1 MKRRLS
7 YHHRRWVEAYVF
19 VSPFILGAV
28 MFFAYPLL
36 TSIRLSFSEVVSF
49 QGWVMEWRG
58 LEHYRRAFVIDVQ
71 FIPLFVN
78 AVRFTLINT
87 PLIVVFALIF
97 AIILN
102 KNLKLK
108 GFFRVVFF
116 LPFLLGAGYILEAL
130 LGQGVNEQS
139 MRVARGILFPQE
151 VVYYLGPRVYGTIN
165 DFLNRITI
173 VLWRLGVQ
181 VLLYLSGLQG
191 ISPHLYESA
200 KVDGATEWEMFWKI
214 TLPMMSPVVLLNLVY
229 TMIDSFVD
237 INNPIL
243 AYFNEQAFTNL
254 NFDYAAALTWIY
266 ALFILA
272 VLGVVFAISK
282 YFVFDVG
289 RK

>member
-1 MKRRLS
+1 
-7 YHHRRWVEAYVF
+7 VEAYVF
-19 VSPFILGAV
+19 VSPFILGVV

-214 TLPMMSPVVLLNLVY
+214 TLPMMSPVILLNLVY

-272 VLGVVFAISK
+272 VLGIVFAISK

>member
-1 MKRRLS
+1 MRRRLS

-19 VSPFILGAV
+19 ISPFVLGV
-28 MFFAYPLL
+28 IMFFAYPLF
-36 TSIRLSFSEVVSF
+36 TSIRLSFSQVVSF
-49 QGWVMEWRG
+49 QGWKMEWVG
-58 LEHYRRAFVIDVQ
+58 IEHYRRAFVLDVT

-78 AVRFTLINT
+78 AIKFTLINT

-102 KNLKLK
+102 KDLKLK
-108 GFFRVVFF
+108 SFFRVVFF
-116 LPFLLGAGYILEAL
+116 LPFLLGAGYVLEAL

-139 MRVARGILFPQE
+139 MRVARGILFPE
-151 VVYYLGPRVYGTIN
+151 DVVLYLGPRVYGTIN

-214 TLPMMSPVVLLNLVY
+214 TLPMMSPVILLNIVY

-237 INNPIL
+237 ISNPIL
-243 AYFNEQAFTNL
+243 AYFNEQAFELL

-266 ALFILA
+266 AVFILV
-272 VLGVVFAISK
+272 VLGIVFGFSK